1 MLLLQRSARCLV
13 KPVQK
18 SSWILIYF
26 SLFVSTI
33 SLCQVNTSC
42 NQHKSATTHHEQV
55 LATQRRGDSQQKI
68 AKREASFVD
77 AHTRRSTKK
86 KQASACQGAP
96 RKKWKKRRA
105 RTTPPATA
113 SGKEVNEKGWEN
125 PNANDH
131 SHPHSLGPSRS
142 ISTPLGPA
150 SSHCHKSSRNKI
162 RKRKW
167 KNQSKSNAR
176 HSSKDQHKVQYVVHC
191 LHIKNQITIVVR

>member
-1 MLLLQRSARCLV
+1 MPTPEEARRKNRPARARELQERSG
-13 KPVQK
+13 K
-18 SSWILIYF
+18 
-26 SLFVSTI
+26 
-33 SLCQVNTSC
+33 
-42 NQHKSATTHHEQV
+42 
-55 LATQRRGDSQQKI
+55 RGG
-68 AKREASFVD
+68 
-77 AHTRRSTKK
+77 H
-86 KQASACQGAP
+86 AP
-96 RKKWKKRRA
+96 RHR
-105 RTTPPATA
+105 TPPDTA

-191 LHIKNQITIVVR
+191 LHIKNQITIDFKWKRYGTYYNQD